1 MDRVILDLKPNRK
14 DDMDA
19 LAPKKSEPANPEN
32 ALKIKQAVVA
42 MALGDADE
50 TTLDYLAFFA
60 EAVPLESGFFLH
72 VQPRF
77 DLLNTL
83 FESEAQSVLS
93 NFDLNAD
100 LVRQIEQAVRSRFVN
115 KGLAQLQT
123 DVREGDP
130 LEEILRA
137 VADLKADLV
146 VAGKNST
153 GEMHGI
159 LAGNLVRKAPCNVL
173 IVPDRAQPRITRILA
188 PVDFSPYS
196 VRALQTAAA
205 LVAALPETVEII
217 ATHVYQLPSVMAYR
231 INKTQDD
238 LQAIIEADRKAAMED
253 FVLNFAPQL
262 SHRIRFE
269 VWRHENTGIAEHL
282 LDFST
287 ANEVDFIIM
296 GAKGHSKVELL
307 LMGSVTE
314 QLLQLNEMIPVW
326 VVK

>member
-1 MDRVILDLKPNRK
+1 MNT
-14 DDMDA
+14 
-19 LAPKKSEPANPEN
+19 LAPQTSGPANPEN
-32 ALKIKQAVVA
+32 ALKIEQAVVA
-42 MALGDADE
+42 MSLGDADE

-60 EAVPLESGFFLH
+60 EVVPLQSGFFLH

-77 DLLNTL
+77 DLLNAL
-83 FESEAQSVLS
+83 FESEAQSVVS
-93 NFDLNAD
+93 NYDLHAD
-100 LVRQIEQAVRSRFVN
+100 LVRQMEQAARSRFETM
-115 KGLAQLQT
+115 GLAQLQT

-137 VADLKADLV
+137 AADLNADLL

-153 GEMHGI
+153 GETHGI
-159 LAGNLVRKAPCNVL
+159 LASNLVRKAPGNVL
-173 IVPDRAQPRITRILA
+173 IVPDRAQPRITRILV

-205 LVAALPETVEII
+205 LVSVLPETVEVI

-262 SHRIRFE
+262 SDRIRFE

-287 ANEVDFIIM
+287 ANEVDLIIM

-314 QLLQLNEMIPVW
+314 RLLQLNEMIPVW

>member
-1 MDRVILDLKPNRK
+1 
-14 DDMDA
+14 MDA
-19 LAPKKSEPANPEN
+19 LAPKKSEPENQEN
-32 ALKIKQAVVA
+32 APNIKQAVVA

-50 TTLDYLAFFA
+50 TTLNYLAFFT
-60 EAVPLESGFFLH
+60 EAVPLQSGFFLH
-72 VQPRF
+72 VQPQF
-77 DLLNTL
+77 DLLNAL

-100 LVRQIEQAVRSRFVN
+100 MVRQIDQSVRRRFGN
-115 KGLAQLQT
+115 RGLVQLQA

-137 VADLKADLV
+137 AADLNADLL

-153 GEMHGI
+153 GETHGI
-159 LAGNLVRKAPCNVL
+159 LASNLVRKAPGNVL
-173 IVPDRAQPRITRILA
+173 IVPDRARPRITRILV

-205 LVAALPETVEII
+205 LMSVLPETVEVI

-253 FVLNFAPQL
+253 FVRNFAPEL
-262 SHRIRFE
+262 SDRIRFE

-287 ANEVDFIIM
+287 ANEVDLIIM

-314 QLLQLNEMIPVW
+314 RLLQLNEMIPVW